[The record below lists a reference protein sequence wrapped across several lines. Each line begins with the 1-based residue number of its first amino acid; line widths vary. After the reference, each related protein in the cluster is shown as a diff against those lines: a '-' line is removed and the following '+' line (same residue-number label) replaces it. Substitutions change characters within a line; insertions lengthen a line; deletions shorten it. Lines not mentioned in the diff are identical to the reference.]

1 MAEPLPLAMLAAS
14 PLWEGLEGGTIGVAC
29 SGGRDSVALARAVHE
44 LLGDELFRGRF
55 EHPPRLHLWHLDHGL
70 RPDSAAD
77 AEFVAAL
84 AGQLGCQCTGERA
97 ELDEQLAR
105 NGGNA
110 EQLARQERY
119 RSLLAWLIDLRGDG
133 PAAAVTAHHL
143 GDQAETVLFNLVRG
157 THLAGLRGI
166 APVRDDLIHRPWLE
180 LDPAEIETYLERL
193 GQAWRDDPTNA
204 DTQLARNRIRHEIL
218 PALTE
223 INARAREHIARLSD
237 TARAALAYVEGQL
250 ADLQV
255 EEYGTAAVSS
265 WLPLIGWPTG
275 DYAVHRLVGGWGNA
289 ELLALYAASQLREQ
303 LGSLSREEHDTVA
316 RWSTTPHQQ
325 VAIRDA
331 ELILP
336 GAAVLAI
343 SRQRR
348 KPHPTPEVL
357 LETGAAATA
366 GGLRVGLQATTAE
379 AWRRHSLGHP
389 QPWQRIRSWPEALP
403 VLTETPPQHPTWR
416 CYLPAGVRLPLMLR
430 AWQEGDRITL
440 PDGAGKKVG
449 DVFTDAKIPQCFR
462 AVWALLTDA
471 AGEVLWVPALA
482 DSHWMRIEG
491 HSHPA
496 YAVSLHAEPVKPSGG

>member
-1 MAEPLPLAMLAAS
+1 MPESLPLTMLAIN
-14 PLWEGLEGGTIGVAC
+14 PLWEGLDGGTIGVAC

-44 LLGDELFRGRF
+44 LLGDQQFCRRF
-55 EHPPRLHLWHLDHGL
+55 DHPPRLHLWHLDHGL

-77 AEFVAAL
+77 AEFVTELAA
-84 AGQLGCQCTGERA
+84 QLGCECSVQRA
-97 ELDEQLAR
+97 QLDEQLAR
-105 NGGNA
+105 DGGNA

-119 RSLLAWLIDLRGDG
+119 RALLAWLTERRGQG

-166 APVRDDLIHRPWLE
+166 ARLRDGLIHRPWLE
-180 LDPAEIETYLERL
+180 LDPAEIEAYLERL

-223 INARAREHIARLSD
+223 INSRAREHIARLSD
-237 TARAALAYVEGQL
+237 TARAALAYVESQL
-250 ADLQV
+250 AELAV
-255 EEYGTAAVSS
+255 EEYGTSTVSS

-275 DYAVHRLVGGWGNA
+275 DYTAHRLVGGWDNA
-289 ELLALYAASQLREQ
+289 ELLALYAAGQLKEQ
-303 LGSLSREEHDTVA
+303 LGTLSREEHDTVA
-316 RWSTTPHQQ
+316 RWSATPHQQ
-325 VAIRDA
+325 LTIRSGG
-331 ELILP
+331 LNLP
-336 GAAVLAI
+336 GPTVLAI
-343 SRQRR
+343 SSQRQRPR
-348 KPHPTPEVL
+348 PTPEVQ
-357 LETGAAATA
+357 LETGVAATA

-379 AWRRHSLGHP
+379 AWRRHSLGRP
-389 QPWQRIRSWPEALP
+389 QPWQRIRGWPEALP

-416 CYLPAGVRLPLMLR
+416 CYLPAGVRLPLTLR

-462 AVWALLTDA
+462 SVWALLTDA

-491 HSHPA
+491 DRLPA
-496 YAVSLHAEPVKPSGG
+496 YAVTLRADPITPSGG